1 MRRSNGSSDAT
12 ACYKILLVAMW
23 DRMPAAKVFMHVAV
37 RTMHDRPNETTKIFR
52 PAQLAPEEQALSART
67 PFLTLIGCC
76 LHYIFTWPARP
87 SNCAAS
93 HVGNSGVIVTTPLV
107 IDGYDA
113 CQDDDG

>member
-37 RTMHDRPNETTKIFR
+37 RTMHDGPNETTKIFR

-67 PFLTLIGCC
+67 PLLTLIGCC
-76 LHYIFTWPARP
+76 LHDGFT
-87 SNCAAS
+87 
-93 HVGNSGVIVTTPLV
+93 
-107 IDGYDA
+107 
-113 CQDDDG
+113 